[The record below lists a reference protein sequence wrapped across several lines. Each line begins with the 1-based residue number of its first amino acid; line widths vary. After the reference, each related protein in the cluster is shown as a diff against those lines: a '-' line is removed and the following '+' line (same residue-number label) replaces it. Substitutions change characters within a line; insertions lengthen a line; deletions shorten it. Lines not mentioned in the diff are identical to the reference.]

1 MTSLAQL
8 YDRVLNL
15 SAHRHAPSYL
25 GALSFSEAIFFPV
38 PPDLLLIPMTLSRRH
53 CAWRFALVTTLSSV
67 LGGLFA
73 YAIGLF
79 LYDTVG
85 LWLIEL
91 YSMESHFNKLQQWYE
106 HYGIWMIIFAGFL
119 PIPYKVFT
127 IASGVFAMA
136 LAPFII
142 GSLIGRATRFYA
154 VAAICF
160 WTGDKANEYIRRFA
174 SPFAL
179 ILTLVVVCG
188 FVYWS
193 IQP

>member
-1 MTSLAQL
+1 M
-8 YDRVLNL
+8 
-15 SAHRHAPSYL
+15 
-25 GALSFSEAIFFPV
+25 LSFSEAVFFPV
-38 PPDLLLIPMTLSRRH
+38 PPDLLLIPMTLARRH
-53 CAWRFALVTTLSSV
+53 YAWRFALITTISSV
-67 LGGLFA
+67 LGGLAA
-73 YAIGLF
+73 YAIGRL

-91 YSMESHFNKLQQWYE
+91 YSMENHFKDLQQWYK

-136 LAPFII
+136 LAPFVI

-160 WTGDKANEYIRRFA
+160 WAGDRANDFIRKFA
-174 SPFAL
+174 SPLAF
-179 ILTLVVVCG
+179 ILTLAVVCG
-188 FVYWS
+188 FVYWTLQS
-193 IQP
+193 